1 MLAREATEPA
11 FGLGGFG
18 QCHFALDCIDQVE
31 TAARRS
37 SNDAIFAC
45 RPVGG
50 YFDVGAGRL
59 SLASA
64 TLISLLLRHSQRE
77 RGLTSC
83 TAGETGQKPFSVL
96 EDGCSRSVPQR

>member
-1 MLAREATEPA
+1 MQRERLLSQRSALAVSANVILHSIASTKSRT
-11 FGLGGFG
+11 
-18 QCHFALDCIDQVE
+18 
-31 TAARRS
+31 ARRS

-45 RPVGG
+45 RPVGR

-64 TLISLLLRHSQRE
+64 TLISPLLRHSQRE